1 VTFLSPAPPVAA
13 SRRAG
18 VGERFASAGS
28 ANCKGDVLSLD
39 SSIDFDSAMAARF
52 GPRFSKGEAVR
63 RQHAGMETHQA
74 ALAPDAVVMAAD
86 VADVK
91 AVVSVCRRLG
101 LAVIAHGAGTSLE
114 GHLSAVRGGVSLDLT
129 LMDKI
134 LEVSPENL
142 FCRVEAG
149 VTREQLNRHLRDQG
163 LFFPIDPGANATL
176 GGMAATGAS
185 GTNAVRYGVMRDN
198 VLSLQVVLENGDVVE
213 TGTRAAKS
221 SAGYDLTGLM
231 VGSEGTLGVITAVT
245 LRLHPIPETIV
256 AGTCCFSDLGGAV
269 QTVIA
274 AVQCGVPM
282 ARIELLD
289 AAQVAACNAYSKLEL
304 PVAPTLFLEFHG
316 SPAGVAEQ
324 VEQVRNLAEAHG
336 GREIRFAD
344 HAEDRSALWKA
355 RHDAYFAAKALRPES
370 WVWSTDVCVP
380 IAQLADSIAAAR
392 ADLDAQ
398 AMTATIVGHVG
409 DGNYHVLFV
418 LDPADPA
425 EMERAAAI
433 NAAMVARAIAAG
445 GTCTGEHGVG
455 MGKRQSLLTERGEAA
470 VGMMRAI
477 KAALDPSGLF
487 NPEKIFG
494 RDA

>member
-1 VTFLSPAPPVAA
+1 MGLEQHPEFDVAMVQRFGA
-13 SRRAG
+13 RFSRG
-18 VGERFASAGS
+18 
-28 ANCKGDVLSLD
+28 
-39 SSIDFDSAMAARF
+39 DSA
-52 GPRFSKGEAVR
+52 R
-63 RQHAGMETHQA
+63 RQHAGMETHEA
-74 ALAPDAVVMAAD
+74 ALAPDAVIMAGDLDD
-86 VADVK
+86 VR
-91 AVVSVCRRLG
+91 AVVCHCRRLG
-101 LAVIAHGAGTSLE
+101 LPLIAHGAGTSLE

-129 LMDKI
+129 LMNRI

-142 FCRVEAG
+142 LCRVEAG
-149 VTREQLNRHLRDQG
+149 VTREQLNLHLRDQG

-198 VLSLQVVLENGDVVE
+198 VLSLQVVLEDGAVVE

-231 VGSEGTLGVITAVT
+231 VGSEGTLGVITAIT

-256 AGTCCFSDLGGAV
+256 AGSCSFTDLDSAV
-269 QTVIA
+269 QAVIA
-274 AVQCGVPM
+274 AVQSGVPM

-289 AAQVAACNAYSKLEL
+289 AAQVAACNAYSKLSL

-316 SPAGVAEQ
+316 SPAGVEEQ
-324 VEQVRNLAEAHG
+324 VGQFRAIAEAYG

-344 HAEDRSALWKA
+344 RVEDRSALWKA
-355 RHDAYFAAKALRPES
+355 RHDAYFAAKALRNDS

-380 IAQLADSIAAAR
+380 IAELADSINAAR

-398 AMTATIVGHVG
+398 GMTATIVGHVG

-418 LDPADPA
+418 LDPNNTD
-425 EMERAAAI
+425 EMDRAAAI
-433 NAAMVARAIAAG
+433 NEAMVARAIAVG

-455 MGKRQSLLTERGEAA
+455 MGKRESLLKERGPQA
-470 VGMMRAI
+470 VAMMRAV
-477 KAALDPSGLF
+477 KAALDPTGLF
-487 NPEKIFG
+487 NPDKIFG
-494 RDA
+494 REKTDGREP